1 MQKDKLFLML
11 KLLWIESRM
20 DKENKLQLI
29 IPFIIQFVNQK
40 INLKIH
46 LQNVALMIVH
56 TKDSSVI
63 VIIIQSF
70 MVKMVLCKLIKSII
84 RKNQCSQYG
93 ELLSIFK
100 IFRLINFYKNLG
112 FLMMPVRNLE
122 SKCRLIVNKD
132 RLSLMEVSLT
142 IIFKKQS
149 YFLIPLDK

>member
-56 TKDSSVI
+56 TKDSS
-63 VIIIQSF
+63 SF